1 MWTRLAHSRATR
13 RFPIW
18 AFLFSD
24 LGFLDLGF
32 LVNSETRHTEGANN
46 QIPIWA
52 TLLTVKRDTGGAN
65 NQISEKLRELKR

>member
-18 AFLFSD
+18 AFLLTVKRD
-24 LGFLDLGF
+24 TQKELWAFLLTVKRD
-32 LVNSETRHTEGANN
+32 T
-46 QIPIWA
+46 QIWA